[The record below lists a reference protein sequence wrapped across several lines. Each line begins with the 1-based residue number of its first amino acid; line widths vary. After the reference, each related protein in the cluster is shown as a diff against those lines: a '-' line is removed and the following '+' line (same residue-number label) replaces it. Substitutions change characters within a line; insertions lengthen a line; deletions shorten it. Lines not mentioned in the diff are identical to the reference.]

1 MYVKMYK
8 GEALKMIL
16 TYALASIIVAWILV
30 PLGLIFIS
38 AFAVPKEYYNIRKLI
53 PLAFTTE
60 NVYTLL
66 FVLKAW
72 KSTLNS
78 LIVAGLTIAISFALG
93 LPTGYSLARFMF
105 KGKDTFKL
113 LIIGLRM
120 FPVIVLAIPF
130 TVIYLK
136 IGLADTLIGVALAHT
151 AMSLPFVVLITSS
164 LFSGIPV
171 DYEEAGMVFGL
182 SRFEAFFRITLPL
195 ALPGLAA
202 AAIFV
207 FIMSWNEVFIASVL
221 VLVNR
226 TLPADILVSALNA
239 PDPLKFAAGF
249 IMVLPAMI
257 FVFFARKYLIQV
269 WGITIR

>member
-38 AFAVPKEYYNIRKLI
+38 AFAVPKEYYNIRKPI

>member
-1 MYVKMYK
+1 MRHYK
-8 GEALKMIL
+8 GETLKMIII
-16 TYALASIIVAWILV
+16 YALATIVVMWIAV

-38 AFAVPKEYYNIRKLI
+38 AFAEPSEYYDLSKPFPMR
-53 PLAFTTE
+53 FTLN
-60 NVYTLL
+60 NVNTLL
-66 FVLKAW
+66 FILGAW
-72 KSTLNS
+72 RSTLNS
-78 LIVAGLTIAISFALG
+78 IIVAALTIVISFALG
-93 LPTGYSLARFMF
+93 LPAGYSLARFVF
-105 KGKDTFKL
+105 KGKDLFKL
-113 LIIGLRM
+113 SIIGLRM
-120 FPVIVLAIPF
+120 FPVIVLAIPLV
-130 TVIYLK
+130 VIYLRL
-136 IGLADTLIGVALAHT
+136 GLADTLLGVALAHT

-164 LFSGIPV
+164 LFAGIPI

-182 SRFEAFFRITLPL
+182 SRAEAFFRITMPL

-207 FIMSWNEVFIASVL
+207 FIMSWNEVFIASIL
-221 VLVNR
+221 TLVNR

-269 WGITIR
+269 WGITIK